1 MRSVSG
7 IRMKPYSIWIM
18 IAVFCAV
25 FAFVYEM
32 FSFGVWSIAMLC
44 LPVCPLLLGAVPCA
58 LTGKG
63 TNRIWTD
70 GILLITAGSLVKGIL
85 DIYGTSGIWPS
96 VMMAAG
102 GLLVCAGVYLSDPLM
117 KK

>member
-7 IRMKPYSIWIM
+7 ISRKPYIVWIM

-25 FAFVYEM
+25 FAAVYEM
-32 FSFGVWSIAMLC
+32 FSFGVWSAAMLS
-44 LPVCPLLLGAVPCA
+44 LPVYPLLLGAVPCA

-70 GILLITAGSLVKGIL
+70 GILLMTAGSLVKGVL
-85 DIYGTSGIWPS
+85 DIYGTSGIWPF

-102 GLLVCAGVYLSDPLM
+102 GLLVCAGIYQSDLLM
-117 KK
+117 K